1 MKFVEEM
8 PVLTREE
15 AANQRM
21 AAAAVLEVRM
31 TREWLE
37 IQPIRSEIGIYDTTN
52 HQHVI
57 IHQEDRGI
65 IRQARDIAKQ
75 GTPDNNNHIT
85 IEDTAR
91 TEIIIEETARFEIII
106 EGVAHSEIT
115 TIITEDTMINEAIT
129 RETAETLLEEQT
141 VEIQGETNTM
151 VSNEAI

>member
-52 HQHVI
+52 HQQDI

-65 IRQARDIAKQ
+65 IHQTRDIVR
-75 GTPDNNNHIT
+75 PEIIDNRNHIT

-91 TEIIIEETARFEIII
+91 TEIIIEETARFETIEGIVHSGTIII
-106 EGVAHSEIT
+106 I
-115 TIITEDTMINEAIT
+115 EDTMINEAIT

>member
-1 MKFVEEM
+1 M

-52 HQHVI
+52 HQQVI

-65 IRQARDIAKQ
+65 IHQARDIVKQ
-75 GTPDNNNHIT
+75 ETIDNNNHIT

-91 TEIIIEETARFEIII
+91 TEITIEETARFETI
-106 EGVAHSEIT
+106 EGIVHSGTI
-115 TIITEDTMINEAIT
+115 TIIEDTMINEAIT

-141 VEIQGETNTM
+141 VEIRGETNTM

>member
-21 AAAAVLEVRM
+21 AAAVLEVRM

-37 IQPIRSEIGIYDTTN
+37 IQPIRSEVEIYATTN
-52 HQHVI
+52 HRQDIVHR
-57 IHQEDRGI
+57 EDLGT
-65 IRQARDIAKQ
+65 IRQVSDIAKQ
-75 GTPDNNNHIT
+75 ETIDNNNHIT

-91 TEIIIEETARFEIII
+91 TEIIIEETVRFETI
-106 EGVAHSEIT
+106 EGVAHSGT
-115 TIITEDTMINEAIT
+115 TIIIEDTMINEAIT